1 MSGPLAFAAVW
12 VISLVAGSVLVAVV
26 SGASVGWLLA
36 AVPAAA
42 LLWLITAR
50 RGKRSS
56 PPPSA
61 RIQLPEQGDV
71 ERRP

>member
-12 VISLVAGSVLVAVV
+12 VIGLAAGSVLVAVV
-26 SGASVGWLLA
+26 SGAQLGWLLA

-42 LLWLITAR
+42 LLWLLIAR
-50 RGKRSS
+50 GSKRSS